1 MIETIKWKEVY
12 SLWEYGTYRF
22 PELLT
27 DPIPVETVF
36 VDYNREGYIY
46 MDLTGFPMR
55 MPGGESN

>member
-27 DPIPVETVF
+27 DPMPVETVF
-36 VDYNREGYIY
+36 EDYNREGYIY
-46 MDLTGFPMR
+46 IWI
-55 MPGGESN
+55 